1 MLRPNSRC
9 WRLRPQTNWRRSA
22 EIARGSTRFPS
33 ISSGEFVLLGIMGTP
48 TTWKLSTTTRSKHM
62 SKARTLLPPVHPG
75 EILREDFMKPLRLT
89 VNKLALEL
97 HVPAT
102 RIGEI
107 VHERRRITAETA
119 LRLARYFKT
128 NPEFWLNLQNFYD
141 LEVTRRSG
149 KVSEIERQVQP
160 VGADVA

>member
-1 MLRPNSRC
+1 MGK
-9 WRLRPQTNWRRSA
+9 A
-22 EIARGSTRFPS
+22 E
-33 ISSGEFVLLGIMGTP
+33 
-48 TTWKLSTTTRSKHM
+48 KLM
-62 SKARTLLPPVHPG
+62 PPLHPG
-75 EILREDFMKPLRLT
+75 EILREGFIKPTDLS

-128 NPEFWLNLQNFYD
+128 NAEFWLNLQNFYD
-141 LEVTRRSG
+141 LEVSRRSG

-160 VGADVA
+160 ATAAATRLLKGPLSDPYQI

>member
-1 MLRPNSRC
+1 
-9 WRLRPQTNWRRSA
+9 
-22 EIARGSTRFPS
+22 
-33 ISSGEFVLLGIMGTP
+33 
-48 TTWKLSTTTRSKHM
+48 M
-62 SKARTLLPPVHPG
+62 SKTQELLAPVHPG
-75 EILREDFMKPLRLT
+75 EILREDFMRPLGLS

-128 NPEFWLNLQNFYD
+128 NAEFWLNLQNFYD
-141 LEVTRRSG
+141 LEQIRRSG

-160 VGADVA
+160 VSAEVA